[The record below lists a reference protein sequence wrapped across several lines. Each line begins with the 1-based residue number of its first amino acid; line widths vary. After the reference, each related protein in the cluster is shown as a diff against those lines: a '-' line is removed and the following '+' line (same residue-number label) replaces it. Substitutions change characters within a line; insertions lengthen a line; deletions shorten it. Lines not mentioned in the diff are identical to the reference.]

1 MRRDEVWDADTG
13 MLLLSYWPVEHLDA
27 LGHGTLRPSV
37 AGLGSTTPDLWSPE

>member
-1 MRRDEVWDADTG
+1 
-13 MLLLSYWPVEHLDA
+13 LLYLATEHLDA